1 MNIKPILL
9 GLLLLVSFLCSAE
22 PEDLG
27 SDALASLL
35 SQTLQEQGEETKVS
49 DKEHKDTAS
58 NEGSAGEKSNDKK
71 QDKGNV
77 FVQSNTISGYS
88 PEEYNEKA
96 AKLRQIL
103 SQVDDPKGTLETLI
117 AEGGLEISF
126 NDIFL
131 MRLVA
136 DEVQRAK
143 NTPII
148 DTEIIN
154 DQYSIDHTDRF
165 KMYDLYVHTSGD
177 TLIEFLDVT
186 GQPWPIHDKSST
198 KSLDITKGELN
209 TLEISPTEKYKNTN
223 FFVTLKEYGAPIQ
236 FNVIY
241 KNSKRHGFAS
251 FKLPF
256 ISPINPK
263 ANAVGTTSNTFDLEL
278 AGNRSSNSG
287 SEPQTFINEQLDTR
301 ELSYLASTGRFKE
314 GTKLKNES
322 IPVVVSDPTIAKVWF
337 YSGHFIVRTSNQM
350 YSFDRMI
357 NSAGPM
363 KVFVASNLNSIVPFN
378 RNGQNVNLFIP
389 EYHSYVGQK

>member
-1 MNIKPILL
+1 MNIKPLFMSL
-9 GLLLLVSFLCSAE
+9 TLLVSFYTFAE
-22 PEDLG
+22 SGDLE

-35 SQTLQEQGEETKVS
+35 SQTLKEQEADTRNKEKEQKDIAAKDDSKKDMRGDQKKTK
-49 DKEHKDTAS
+49 A
-58 NEGSAGEKSNDKK
+58 
-71 QDKGNV
+71 NV
-77 FVQSNTISGYS
+77 FVQSNSSDGYS
-88 PEEYNEKA
+88 PEEYDEKA
-96 AKLRQIL
+96 TRLRQIL

-117 AEGGLEISF
+117 AEGGLQISF

-148 DTEIIN
+148 DTKIIN

-165 KMYDLYVHTSGD
+165 KMYDLYVHTSGE
-177 TLIEFLDVT
+177 TLVEFLDVT
-186 GQPWPIHDKSST
+186 GQPWPIHGKPDT
-198 KSLDITKGELN
+198 NGLEINLGELN
-209 TLEISPTEKYKNTN
+209 TLEISPKEKYKKTN

-241 KNSKRHGFAS
+241 DNSKRHGFAS

-263 ANAVGTTSNTFDLEL
+263 ANAVNSPTNTFDLEL
-278 AGNRSSNSG
+278 AGSNSN
-287 SEPQTFINEQLDTR
+287 SSSSDPQSFIKEQLDTR

-322 IPVVVSDPTIAKVWF
+322 IPVVVSDPSIAKVWF

-363 KVFVASNLNSIVPFN
+363 KVFVASNLNSIVPFS

-389 EYHSYVGQK
+389 EYHSYVGQQ